1 MCLSKQTA
9 KIGAMTADL
18 NDETLA
24 LRLAQGT
31 GEILK
36 GVRNVGLLRDS
47 NLGAAGD
54 AQAQD
59 WIARCLEVHRPDD
72 GMLSEEA
79 TDTPDRLGKKRV
91 WIIDPLDG
99 TREYAS
105 GRQDWAVHIAL
116 AEDGKI
122 THAAVGIPD
131 LGKSFHT
138 AEVKAVDGPATNR
151 LVVSRNSPP
160 KIGQYIADALG
171 MELVTMGSCGAKAV
185 SVILGDNDAYIHA
198 GGQYEWD
205 NAAPV
210 GIAMAAGL
218 YTSRL
223 DGSAI
228 TYNNESPYM
237 PDLLIC
243 RPNISHDILVAAAKF
258 KEEHGDFAG

>member
-1 MCLSKQTA
+1 
-9 KIGAMTADL
+9 MTADL
-18 NDETLA
+18 NDATLA

-47 NLGAAGD
+47 TLGDAGD
-54 AQAQD
+54 ALAQD
-59 WIARCLEVHRPDD
+59 WIARCLKLHRPED

-79 TDTPDRLGKKRV
+79 ADTPERLGKERV

-99 TREYAS
+99 TREFAS

-116 AEDGKI
+116 AENGKI
-122 THAAVGIPD
+122 TQSAVGMPD
-131 LGKSFHT
+131 LGKVFHT
-138 AEVKAVDGPATNR
+138 REVRAVGGPKTNR

-160 KIGQYIADALG
+160 AIGEFIAKELG

-185 SVILGDNDAYIHA
+185 SVILGDNDAYVHA

-210 GIAMAAGL
+210 GVAQAAGL
-218 YTSRL
+218 HTTRL
-223 DGSAI
+223 DGSTP
-228 TYNNESPYM
+228 TYNNESPYL

-243 RPNISHDILVAAAKF
+243 RPDISDAILAAAAKY
-258 KEEHGDFAG
+258 KDEHGSFAEQK